1 MLGTDYCTT
10 RFTEYYI
17 RFLIGFLLRI
27 LFLAETKR
35 GLPLGNLTSQLF
47 INIYMNEFDQFVKH
61 NLKAKYY
68 IRYADD
74 FVVLYQ
80 DRSWLEEILPQ
91 MEDFLLEKLK
101 LNLHPNKIFIKTL
114 SSGVD
119 FLGWVHFSDHRV
131 LRTTTKRRMFKRI
144 NENPKTETVDSYLGL
159 LKHGNTNKLKNMV
172 KSSQ

>member
-1 MLGTDYCTT
+1 
-10 RFTEYYI
+10 
-17 RFLIGFLLRI
+17 
-27 LFLAETKR
+27 
-35 GLPLGNLTSQLF
+35 
-47 INIYMNEFDQFVKH
+47 MNEFDQFVKH

-119 FLGWVHFSDHRV
+119 FLGWVNFTDHRV
-131 LRTTTKRRMFKRI
+131 LRTTTKRRMLKRI
-144 NENPKTETVDSYLGL
+144 KNNPEQETLNSYLGL
-159 LKHGNTNKLKNMV
+159 MKHGNTFKLKNVV
-172 KSSQ
+172 KSSQC